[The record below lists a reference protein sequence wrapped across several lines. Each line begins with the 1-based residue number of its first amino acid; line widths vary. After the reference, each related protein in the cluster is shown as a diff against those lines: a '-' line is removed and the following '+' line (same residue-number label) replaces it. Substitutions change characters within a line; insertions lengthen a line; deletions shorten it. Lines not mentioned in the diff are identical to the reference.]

1 MALLASERMS
11 LQGFAPAGFAGALAG
26 ALATAFGAFL
36 EHRPNRVQ
44 SGLGVSALEAFGD
57 AGWLLFGAWISLA
70 LLVALPAFFSPSGRT
85 AALVAALLAASIVP
99 VSLLLASYSAEGHI
113 AATGDLAR
121 TSLGVSF
128 WLYVF
133 AVYLVL
139 RSSVSRITHRWLR
152 AGISLLAPVAVI
164 VLAATGALGNL
175 SIMIEYTRFERAFWE
190 NFQQHVAYTLGA
202 TGVALLAGVALGVL
216 AAKRARAEA
225 VIFGT
230 LNVAQV
236 MPALA
241 FVGLIMPP
249 MGWLADNIVLAREI
263 GVAGIGWAP
272 VFLVLVMYALYPIT
286 RNTYAAIRALDK
298 GIIDAARGMGMD
310 SRRRLLSIEL
320 PLAAP
325 VVMAGIRIALV
336 QTAAGAIM
344 AALVGGGGLGRI
356 VFYGLEQTAED
367 LVVLGVIA
375 IVGLGLALD
384 VTLRFFIAILD
395 RTEGALAL
403 QKNGL
408 KS

>member
-1 MALLASERMS
+1 MALLASERTR
-11 LQGFAPAGFAGALAG
+11 LQGFEPVAFAGASIG
-26 ALATAFGAFL
+26 ALATVFGVFL

-44 SGLGVSALEAFGD
+44 SGLSVSALEAFGD
-57 AGWLLFGAWISLA
+57 AGWILLGVWIALA
-70 LLVALPAFFSPSGRT
+70 LLLALPTAFPHSGRAT
-85 AALVAALLAASIVP
+85 ALAAALLAASIVP
-99 VSLLLASYSAEGHI
+99 VSLLLASQSAESHI
-113 AATGDLAR
+113 AAAGDLAR
-121 TSLGVSF
+121 TSLGASF

-139 RSSVSRITHRWLR
+139 RSSVLRITQRWLR
-152 AGISLLAPVAVI
+152 AGISLLAPSAVI
-164 VLAATGALGNL
+164 ALAAAGALGSL

-190 NFQQHVAYTLGA
+190 NFQQHVAYTLGT
-202 TGVALLAGVALGVL
+202 TGVALLAGVALGVW

-225 VIFGT
+225 AIFGV

-241 FVGLIMPP
+241 FVGLIMPS
-249 MGWLADNIVLAREI
+249 MGWLAENSALARAI
-263 GVAGIGWAP
+263 GVSGIGWAP

-298 GIIDAARGMGMD
+298 GVTDAARGMGMD

-336 QTAAGAIM
+336 QTAAGAIL

-367 LVVLGVIA
+367 LVVLGIIA
-375 IVGLGLALD
+375 IVGLGLTLD
-384 VTLRFFIAILD
+384 VTLRFLIAILD
-395 RTEGALAL
+395 RTGGSLAL

>member
-1 MALLASERMS
+1 MALLASERTR
-11 LQGFAPAGFAGALAG
+11 LQRFEPVAFAGASIG
-26 ALATAFGAFL
+26 TLATVFGVFL

-44 SGLGVSALEAFGD
+44 SGLSVSALEAFGD
-57 AGWLLFGAWISLA
+57 AGWILLGVWIALA
-70 LLVALPAFFSPSGRT
+70 LLLALPAAFPHSGKA
-85 AALVAALLAASIVP
+85 AALAAALPAASIVP
-99 VSLLLASYSAEGHI
+99 VSLLLASQSAESHI
-113 AATGDLAR
+113 AAAGDLAR
-121 TSLGVSF
+121 TSLGASF

-139 RSSVSRITHRWLR
+139 RSSVLRITQRWLR
-152 AGISLLAPVAVI
+152 AGISLLAPSAVI
-164 VLAATGALGNL
+164 ALAAAGALGSL

-202 TGVALLAGVALGVL
+202 TGVALLAGVALGVW
-216 AAKRARAEA
+216 AAKRVRAETA
-225 VIFGT
+225 IFGV

-241 FVGLIMPP
+241 FVGLIMPS
-249 MGWLADNIVLAREI
+249 MGWLAENSALARAI
-263 GVAGIGWAP
+263 GVSGIGWAP

-298 GIIDAARGMGMD
+298 GIADAARGMGMD

-336 QTAAGAIM
+336 QTAAGAIL

-384 VTLRFFIAILD
+384 VTLRFLIAILD
-395 RTEGALAL
+395 RTGGTLAL